1 MLSGIVVNAGIYL
14 ANAYMNDKSRRPVIR
29 KYVRA
34 FNHKITAIMLTII
47 STVLGLVPFLFDGP
61 EEVFWFPFAVGTIAG
76 MVFSLVALLL
86 YFPVFIQSEVRR

>member
-1 MLSGIVVNAGIYL
+1 MVMLSGIVVNAGIYL
-14 ANAYMNDKSRRPVIR
+14 ANAYMNDRSRRPVIR

-61 EEVFWFPFAVGTIAG
+61 EEVFWFPLAVGTIAG
-76 MVFSLVALLL
+76 MLFSTIALFL
-86 YFPVFIQSEVRR
+86 YFPVFFTEK